1 MDTLFYREYRHALF
15 LFHICGDSGSIFHI
29 FVVNFLYLAVK
40 MQMQIQAPTP
50 TEKNM
55 NNNLVARGLQK
66 MQRFWQDRPRQL
78 DARALQKVREQLQE
92 CARGTGG
99 EVSARLRAGRLGES
113 YMRLD
118 SAGKHAFLRLIATEF
133 GPDPARVAAA
143 HARYQESLG
152 SPAQWE
158 AEAHLWSA
166 LRSPRARILTQFA
179 ALPKKGVRFLIDLRV
194 DLLHLLREDPE
205 LTSLDRE
212 LGYLL
217 TSWFDVGFLELRRIT
232 WHSSAALLEKLIQ
245 YEAVHTIHSWGDL
258 KNRLDSDRRCYGF
271 FHPRMPDEPL
281 IFVEVALTDHLADN
295 VQDLLDIDAPVF
307 DTRSA
312 DTAIFYSISNTEEGL
327 RGVSFGNFLLKRV
340 IEDLQH
346 DFPRLKR
353 FSTLSPLPLLRRW
366 TEKTPAVWQDV
377 FLPGELEKIGGY
389 TKNPATAETAQAMLA
404 RADWQNDARLVRLM
418 RAPLTRLAARY
429 LLSAKAGEKTIY
441 DPVGRFHLGNGA
453 RVERLNFPADTTEKG
468 LAQSFGMM
476 VNYLYPP
483 DEIERN
489 VENLLREG
497 KIAAS
502 PTIRHAVLA

>member
-1 MDTLFYREYRHALF
+1 M
-15 LFHICGDSGSIFHI
+15 
-29 FVVNFLYLAVK
+29 
-40 MQMQIQAPTP
+40 TP
-50 TEKNM
+50 
-55 NNNLVARGLQK
+55 NLVARSLQK
-66 MQRFWQDRPRQL
+66 ARRFWNDRPKQL
-78 DARALQKVREQLQE
+78 DARSLQKVREQLRE

-118 SAGKHAFLRLIATEF
+118 AAGKHAFLRLIATEF

-143 HARYQESLG
+143 HTRYQESLAT
-152 SPAQWE
+152 PAQWD

-166 LRSPRARILTQFA
+166 LRSPRTRILTQFA
-179 ALPKKGVRFLIDLRV
+179 ALPKGVRFLVDLRV

-212 LGYLL
+212 LEYLL
-217 TSWFDVGFLELRRIT
+217 TSWFDVGFLELRRLT
-232 WHSSAALLEKLIQ
+232 WQSPAALLEKLIQ

-307 DTRSA
+307 DAHSA
-312 DTAIFYSISNTEEGL
+312 DTAIFYSISNTQEGL

-340 IEDLQH
+340 IEDLCH

-366 TEKTPAVWQDV
+366 TEKTPAVWQAV
-377 FLPGELEKIGGY
+377 FLPGELEKIGSHS
-389 TKNPATAETAQAMLA
+389 KNPATVESACALLTKP
-404 RADWQNDARLVRLM
+404 DWHKDARLARLL
-418 RAPLTRLAARY
+418 RAPLIRLAACY
-429 LLSAKAGEKTIY
+429 LFTAGEKAIY

-453 RVERLNFPADTTEKG
+453 RIERLNFLADTSEKG
-468 LAQSFGMM
+468 MSQSFGMM
-476 VNYLYPP
+476 VNYLYTP
-483 DEIERN
+483 DEIEQN
-489 VENLLREG
+489 VEDLLREG

-502 PTIRHAVLA
+502 PTVRHAILRTGLAAPLG